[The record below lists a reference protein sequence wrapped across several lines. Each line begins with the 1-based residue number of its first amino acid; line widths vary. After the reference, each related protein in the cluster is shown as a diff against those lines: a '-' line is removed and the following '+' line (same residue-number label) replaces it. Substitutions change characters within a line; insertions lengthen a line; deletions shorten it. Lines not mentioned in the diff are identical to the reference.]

1 MCQLLQDGFMT
12 SNQITEFN
20 HKRISLFTIIR
31 RDAVAY
37 VDAFDIS
44 DKVLNSVLG
53 RYDGQVY
60 ENLFNWAQ
68 KSSLNRNEVK

>member
-1 MCQLLQDGFMT
+1 MT